1 MSFISRQIQERVRDN
16 ANMEGKDGAYL
27 QNDVPQRTEEKK
39 ETPPFDLTIRW
50 GWTES
55 VISRRTA
62 KMIIN
67 NKPIQDLRKW
77 VQDVFFPE
85 VLPFLIT
92 HSALN
97 FSKMFHILKM
107 EKSELW
113 NLQSLF
119 VQGRFPI
126 RWAPLSVIFRVPF

>member
-1 MSFISRQIQERVRDN
+1 MLMIAQLSNTFSLHRQSQESVRD

-27 QNDVPQRTEEKK
+27 QNDVPQRTEERK
-39 ETPPFDLTIRW
+39 EAPPFDLTIRW

-67 NKPIQDLRKW
+67 NKPLQELRKW

-85 VLPFLIT
+85 VVLIY
-92 HSALN
+92 H
-97 FSKMFHILKM
+97 FKI
-107 EKSELW
+107 
-113 NLQSLF
+113 Q
-119 VQGRFPI
+119 I
-126 RWAPLSVIFRVPF
+126 I

>member
-1 MSFISRQIQERVRDN
+1 MFVQVVNKCPLRRHNQENIRD

-27 QNDVPQRTEEKK
+27 QNDVPQRTEERK

-67 NKPIQDLRKW
+67 NKPLQELRKW

-85 VLPFLIT
+85 VLFIMSNDRT
-92 HSALN
+92 
-97 FSKMFHILKM
+97 K
-107 EKSELW
+107 
-113 NLQSLF
+113 
-119 VQGRFPI
+119 GRC
-126 RWAPLSVIFRVPF
+126 

>member
-1 MSFISRQIQERVRDN
+1 MIAQLSNTFPLHRQSQESVRD

-27 QNDVPQRTEEKK
+27 QNDVPQRTEERK
-39 ETPPFDLTIRW
+39 EAPPFDLTIRW

-67 NKPIQDLRKW
+67 NKPLQELRKW

-85 VLPFLIT
+85 VPLIYQFKIQIIELKADAKFHGFLIW
-92 HSALN
+92 SFRNSFML
-97 FSKMFHILKM
+97 
-107 EKSELW
+107 LW
-113 NLQSLF
+113 QL
-119 VQGRFPI
+119 
-126 RWAPLSVIFRVPF
+126 